1 MPALCK
7 GFREAMNKVS
17 QFLRFMLKAMCSE
30 YNGIQVFLYPM
41 TLLYWISS
49 ASILL
54 PFTTL
59 LSVRVHY
66 LPLTFFGVLLIY
78 VCFMILKIY
87 TFVFPGPRSGH
98 PKLLGEFYD
107 KVIQLHLVLFVSVIA
122 VMVYYILARFLGY
135 FYRIDLPLKQ
145 GVVLFFR
152 AFTVLLILYYYL
164 KSMWLKPMRDRKY
177 SQKRSTLLA
186 LGWANKNPWAA
197 LKYTVMMT
205 VVVFASVKLYLIV
218 IAYFI
223 TPVLSGI
230 RHLLGLK
237 LDIELIPISGIGSVL
252 ANLFML
258 AAAFMLSN
266 LLFYPIIVLSQKL
279 NNSMHPMKIK
289 QVPYGQD

>member
-1 MPALCK
+1 
-7 GFREAMNKVS
+7 
-17 QFLRFMLKAMCSE
+17 MCGQ
-30 YNGIQVFLYPM
+30 YNGIQVFLYPV

-59 LSVRVHY
+59 LSLRMHY

-107 KVIQLHLVLFVSVIA
+107 KVIQLHLVLFVTVL
-122 VMVYYILARFLGY
+122 VLMVYYILARFLGY

-145 GVVLFFR
+145 GVMFFFR
-152 AFTVLLILYYYL
+152 ALTVLLILYYYL
-164 KSMWLKPMRDRKY
+164 KSMWLKPMRDRRY

-186 LGWANKNPWAA
+186 LGWANRNPWAA
-197 LKYTVMMT
+197 LKYTVMMI
-205 VVVFASVKLYLIV
+205 VVVFAAVKLYLIV

-289 QVPYGQD
+289 QVPYGQN

>member
-1 MPALCK
+1 
-7 GFREAMNKVS
+7 
-17 QFLRFMLKAMCSE
+17 MCSE

-49 ASILL
+49 TSILL

-59 LSVRVHY
+59 LSVRIHY

-87 TFVFPGPRSGH
+87 TCLFPGPSSLH
-98 PKLLGEFYD
+98 PKQLNEFYD
-107 KVIQLHLVLFVSVIA
+107 KVIQLHLVLFVTLII
-122 VMVYYILARFLGY
+122 VMIYYILSRFLGY

-145 GVVLFFR
+145 AVMLFFR

-164 KSMWLKPMRDRKY
+164 KSMWLGPLRARKY

-186 LGWANKNPWAA
+186 IGWANKNPWAA
-197 LKYTVMMT
+197 LKYSLMLV
-205 VVVFASVKLYLIV
+205 VVVFAAVKLYLIV

-230 RHLLGLK
+230 RHFLGLK

>member
-1 MPALCK
+1 M
-7 GFREAMNKVS
+7 
-17 QFLRFMLKAMCSE
+17 LRAMCAE
-30 YNGIQVFLYPM
+30 FNGIQVFLYPM

-54 PFTTL
+54 PFTSL
-59 LSVRVHY
+59 LSMSIHY

-78 VCFMILKIY
+78 VCFMVLKIY
-87 TFVFPGPRSGH
+87 TCVFPGPHSHH
-98 PKLLGEFYD
+98 PKLLDEFYEL
-107 KVIQLHLVLFVSVIA
+107 VIQLHLVLFVTIIVL
-122 VMVYYILARFLGY
+122 MVYYILSRFLGY

-145 GVVLFFR
+145 GVMFFFR

-164 KSMWLKPMRDRKY
+164 KSMWLKPLRARRY
-177 SQKRSTLLA
+177 SQKRSLL
-186 LGWANKNPWAA
+186 LTIGWINRNPWAA
-197 LKYTVMMT
+197 VKYTVMMS
-205 VVVFASVKLYLIV
+205 VVVFAAVKLYLIA

-237 LDIELIPISGIGSVL
+237 LDIELIPISGIFSVL

-289 QVPYGQD
+289 QVPYDQD

>member
-1 MPALCK
+1 
-7 GFREAMNKVS
+7 MNKAS
-17 QFLRFMLKAMCSE
+17 QFLRFMLRAMCSE

-41 TLLYWISS
+41 TLLYLISS
-49 ASILL
+49 TSILL

-59 LSVRVHY
+59 LSVRIHY

-87 TFVFPGPRSGH
+87 TCLFPGPSSFH
-98 PKLLGEFYD
+98 PKQLNEFYD
-107 KVIQLHLVLFVSVIA
+107 KVIQLHLVLFVTLII
-122 VMVYYILARFLGY
+122 VMVYYILSRFLGY
-135 FYRIDLPLKQ
+135 FYRIELPLKKA
-145 GVVLFFR
+145 VMLFFR
-152 AFTVLLILYYYL
+152 AFTVLLILYYYF
-164 KSMWLKPMRDRKY
+164 KSMWLGPLRARKY

-186 LGWANKNPWAA
+186 IGWANKNPWAA
-197 LKYTVMMT
+197 LKYSVMLL
-205 VVVFASVKLYLIV
+205 VVVFAAVKLYLVV
-218 IAYFI
+218 IAYLI
-223 TPVLSGI
+223 TPVLSGL

-252 ANLFML
+252 ANIFML